1 MILGYPIHEL
11 FLYFILYSFLG
22 WLMETC
28 YCSLMEKK
36 LVARGFL
43 YGPICPIYGCGVLLM
58 ILFFTPLKSNIFL
71 FYVTAVVI
79 MTSWE
84 YFVGW
89 FLETTTHVK
98 YWDYSNSRFNIKGR
112 VCLWVALVWG
122 ALSYVI
128 IFWVHPPIEGLYES
142 IPLWL
147 IYPLCGVLGVI
158 LLIDTVLTIRQ
169 LALMS
174 KLVASVTTA
183 YDELQLQMS
192 LGKAELTDKLDE
204 TAEQLRERYHDQ
216 MAKLEKNSR
225 RFRKRYARMRVNSR
239 YHIRAEDLRAA
250 SARAKEELLRKKQE
264 IQAARKKA
272 Q

>member
-1 MILGYPIHEL
+1 MILNYPIHEL
-11 FLYFILYSFLG
+11 FLYFMLYSFLG

-43 YGPICPIYGCGVLLM
+43 FGPICPIYGCGVLLM
-58 ILFFTPLKSNIFL
+58 ILFFTPLKNCIPL
-71 FYVTAVVI
+71 FYVTAVVV

-98 YWDYSNSRFNIKGR
+98 YWDYSNSKFNIKGR

-122 ALSYVI
+122 GLSYLI
-128 IFWVHPPIEGLYES
+128 IFWVHPPIERLYDS

-147 IYPLCGVLGVI
+147 IYPLCVVLGV
-158 LLIDTVLTIRQ
+158 LLIVDAVLTIRQ

-174 KLVASVTTA
+174 RLVASVTTA
-183 YDELQLQMS
+183 YDELQVQIS
-192 LGKAELTDKLDE
+192 LGKAELSTRLDE
-204 TAEQLRERYHDQ
+204 QAEQLRERYRDQ

-225 RFRKRYARMRVNSR
+225 RFRRRYARMSVNSR
-239 YHIRAEDLRAA
+239 YHIRLEDLRAA
-250 SARAKEELLRKKQE
+250 SALAKEELLRKKQA
-264 IQAARKKA
+264 IQDARKGAK
-272 Q
+272 